1 MSIGLEWVK
10 NSEGKRVYSIS
21 HAAAVI
27 RNKST
32 VDADLTKLETDSAD
46 YKESIESLKQV
57 VQGNAWIIL
66 GKATYGGEITIPAVG
81 WTEEDDLFI
90 LEIEN
95 NQITESTMPIIATSP
110 ESYPVALN
118 CGLKPYCRTF
128 EGKLKIY
135 ADSPPVSELI
145 ASISLVGE
153 NTVSGK
159 GLQVNALTGTVSVDP
174 NIVVMNDDVVDEDKM
189 NTDINSWL
197 NS

>member
-1 MSIGLEWVK
+1 MSTNLEWIK
-10 NSEGKRVYSIS
+10 NSEGKRIYAIS
-21 HAAAVI
+21 HASAVV

-32 VDADLTKLETDSAD
+32 VDSDLTKLEAD
-46 YKESIESLKQV
+46 NEESKETLQTLKQI
-57 VQGNAWIIL
+57 VQSNAWIIL

-81 WTEEDDLFI
+81 WTEENDLYI

-95 NQITESTMPIIATSP
+95 SQITESTMPLIAISP
-110 ESYPVALN
+110 ESYSIALD